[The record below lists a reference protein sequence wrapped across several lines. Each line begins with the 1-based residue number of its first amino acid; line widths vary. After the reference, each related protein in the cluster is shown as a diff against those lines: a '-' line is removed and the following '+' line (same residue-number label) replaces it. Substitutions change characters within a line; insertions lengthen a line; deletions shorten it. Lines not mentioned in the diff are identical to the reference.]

1 MPVLSTSKLPRQTIR
16 ASEVIEYISPQ
27 FVWGDPRSHM
37 ASGVLAV
44 YDAAGNPLPLTLD
57 SVYAKTKATTKNNNK
72 VLDKRSE

>member
-37 ASGVLAV
+37 ASGVLA
-44 YDAAGNPLPLTLD
+44 
-57 SVYAKTKATTKNNNK
+57 
-72 VLDKRSE
+72 